1 LVRNHGDG
9 AQMEVTTYRRVVT
22 IVNPNGLHARPA
34 DQMVKVASRYK
45 SRIEICKGHERV
57 DGRSIISLL
66 TLAAEQG
73 TELVIEAQG
82 EDAQSAVEAL
92 AELIAHQFHE
102 AHEE

>member
-1 LVRNHGDG
+1 ME
-9 AQMEVTTYRRVVT
+9 AQTYSRVVT

-34 DQMVKVASRYK
+34 DQMVRVASRFK
-45 SRIEICKGHERV
+45 SRIEITKGHEKV

-82 EDAQSAVEAL
+82 EDAQGAVEAL
-92 AELIAHQFHE
+92 AELIARQFHE
-102 AHEE
+102 EGAE

>member
-1 LVRNHGDG
+1 
-9 AQMEVTTYRRVVT
+9 MEASTYRRVVT

-34 DQMVKVASRYK
+34 DQMVRTAAQFK
-45 SRIEICKGHERV
+45 SKIEICKGHERV

-73 TELVIEAQG
+73 TELVIEASG
-82 EDAQSAVEAL
+82 EDAQAACDAL

-102 AHEE
+102 EHEAQG

>member
-1 LVRNHGDG
+1 
-9 AQMEVTTYRRVVT
+9 MEVTTYRRVVT
-22 IVNPNGLHARPA
+22 IVNPHGLHARPA
-34 DQMVKVASRYK
+34 DQMVRTASQYK

-73 TELVIEAQG
+73 TELTIEANG
-82 EDAQSAVEAL
+82 EDAQAAVDAL

-102 AHEE
+102 ASEEQG